1 METHDKIR
9 AMREINQWT
18 QEEMAEK
25 LEMSANGYSKI
36 ERGVSSLN
44 LEKLEQIANIFNIEA
59 SELLTSDKPF
69 FCIVGDNNH
78 SKNWQGTD
86 EGLASENDKLHLII
100 EHKDELLAKQQ
111 DEITALKEII
121 ALLKAK

>member
-18 QEEMAEK
+18 QEDMAEK

-36 ERGVSSLN
+36 ERGVSTLN
-44 LEKLEQIANIFNIEA
+44 LEKLQQIANIFNIEA
-59 SELLTSDKPF
+59 SELLKTSGKGLI
-69 FCIVGDNNH
+69 CLIGDNN
-78 SKNWQGTD
+78 SANYLGADDT
-86 EGLASENDKLHLII
+86 EKLKLII

-111 DEITALKEII
+111 DEINALKEII
-121 ALLKAK
+121 ELLKNQK

>member
-59 SELLTSDKPF
+59 GELLTNDKPF
-69 FCIVGDNNH
+69 FCIVGDNTNNN
-78 SKNWQGTD
+78 SSNYIGTED
-86 EGLASENDKLHLII
+86 TEKLQLII

-121 ALLKAK
+121 ELLKAK